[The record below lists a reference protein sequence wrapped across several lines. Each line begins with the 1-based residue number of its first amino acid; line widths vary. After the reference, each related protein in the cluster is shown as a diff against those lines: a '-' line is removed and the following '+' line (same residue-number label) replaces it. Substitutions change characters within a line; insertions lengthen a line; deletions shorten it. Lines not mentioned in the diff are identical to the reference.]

1 MFAGKNKIKYLSSL
15 KIKKFRDVNRQF
27 IVEGEKIVKDTLR
40 HKPGLIRQ
48 VFATPDWLSSN
59 GPLVFELIEVFE
71 TDGYDLSKISS
82 FDTPPA
88 VMALLDFQERVPD
101 FNNIANS
108 WSIALDTVQD
118 PGNMGTIIRTADWF
132 GIQDVFCNE
141 GCADLYNPKV
151 IQASMG
157 AVLNVNVH
165 YTDLTQLLN
174 IAGKF
179 PDYFIAGTFMN
190 GSSVYEIPQVHKG
203 LLMFGNESKGIS
215 ETFRHM
221 VRNHLTIPP
230 GNNGV
235 HVESLNVASSV
246 AVVLSVLKS
255 KQ

>member
-1 MFAGKNKIKYLSSL
+1 MFPGKNKIKYLSSL
-15 KIKKFRDVNRQF
+15 KIKKFRDANRQF
-27 IVEGEKIVKDTLR
+27 IVEGEKIVKDTLQY
-40 HKPGLIRQ
+40 KPGLIRQ
-48 VFATPDWLSSN
+48 IFATPDWLNLN
-59 GPLVFELIEVFE
+59 GPLVSGLSEVFE
-71 TDGYDLSKISS
+71 TDVVDLSKVSS

-101 FNNIANS
+101 YNRIANS
-108 WSIALDTVQD
+108 LSIALDTVQD

-132 GIQDVFCNE
+132 GIKDVFCNE
-141 GCADLYNPKV
+141 GCADIYNPKV

-174 IAGKF
+174 KAGAF
-179 PDYFIAGTFMN
+179 TDYFIAGTFMN
-190 GSSVYEIPQVHKG
+190 GSSIYEIPLIHKG

-215 ETFRHM
+215 DAFRHL
-221 VRNHLTIPP
+221 VHNRLTIPP

-246 AVVLSVLKS
+246 AVVLSILKS
-255 KQ
+255 KR